1 MKLFISLT
9 LATSLATAAAR
20 AQPFQERPRRMAPGQ
35 RHQERPGRM
44 EPGGD
49 GTGGPLLMQVRKQR
63 IQDAL
68 GLSED
73 RAKSLA
79 ERWARYDGDFIQ
91 RARELGKLRGLFN
104 DILLSPGSEEDK
116 NNRLRPLVDQFMD
129 QRKQQADLKTRF
141 EDDIRSGLTPAQQ
154 VRLIILVDDLTRQIR
169 EGIRETLKE
178 GRPGRRF

>member
-1 MKLFISLT
+1 MKLFLSFTLAAT
-9 LATSLATAAAR
+9 LATATAQ
-20 AQPFQERPRRMAPGQ
+20 AQPFQARPRRM
-35 RHQERPGRM
+35 
-44 EPGGD
+44 EPRAEAMG
-49 GTGGPLLMQVRKQR
+49 GGPLLMRVRMQR

-68 GLSED
+68 GLSGD

-79 ERWARYDGDFIQ
+79 ERWARYDAEFIQ
-91 RARELGKLRGLFN
+91 RARELGKLRGRFN

-116 NNRLRPLVDQFMD
+116 NPRLRPLVDQFMD
-129 QRKQQADLKTRF
+129 HRKQQAELKTRF